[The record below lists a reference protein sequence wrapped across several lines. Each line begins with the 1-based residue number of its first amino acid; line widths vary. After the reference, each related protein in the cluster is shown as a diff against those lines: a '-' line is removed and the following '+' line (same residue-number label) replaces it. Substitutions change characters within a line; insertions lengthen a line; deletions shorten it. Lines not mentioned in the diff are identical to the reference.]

1 MLPSVLRSKKFLGSL
16 LVTGLVLF
24 PVSFSPAEGFAPS
37 EACAH
42 ADCCMEMRSICDGV
56 LLNHYYSFRGCKGKI
71 FTSST
76 STDSNS

>member
-1 MLPSVLRSKKFLGSL
+1 MLPSIVRSRKFLGSL

-24 PVSFSPAEGFAPS
+24 PVSFSPAEGFTSS

-42 ADCCMEMRSICDGV
+42 ADCCIEMRSICDGV
-56 LLNHYYSFRGCKGKI
+56 LLNHYYSLRGCKGKI
-71 FTSST
+71 FDTS